1 MKKIILIINLIV
13 KTIVELVLVCTIG
26 LLTGLIVFIGAYVY
40 KSIKQA
46 VIDYKAYLR
55 SDC

>member
-26 LLTGLIVFIGAYVY
+26 LLTGLIVFIEVLNPPAD
-40 KSIKQA
+40 A
-46 VIDYKAYLR
+46 FFLN
-55 SDC
+55 